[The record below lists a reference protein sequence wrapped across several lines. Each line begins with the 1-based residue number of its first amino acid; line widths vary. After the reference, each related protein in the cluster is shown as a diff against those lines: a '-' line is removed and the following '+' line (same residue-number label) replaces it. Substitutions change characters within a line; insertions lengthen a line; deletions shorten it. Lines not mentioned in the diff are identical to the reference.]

1 MVVRRVLIVGSGARK
16 HALAVRLLDE
26 GCQEVW
32 VVPGNPALARLPIRE
47 APIGT
52 RSLPLLAG
60 WARNQAVDLVLVLDE
75 GLLFRGLADA
85 LQEAG
90 VVCLGPKRSA
100 AVIER
105 SKSFA
110 KHLMQRAQVPSPQ
123 WQLYSNPRAAAV
135 ECPHLEFPSVIKADG
150 PVKGQGVFVVGNA
163 KEALRGLRQLD
174 DNELGPAPVLVESFL
189 DGPEFSLT
197 VLADARGDLVLLP
210 LVHEYKL
217 ADPTD
222 RSTITTG
229 MGAVAP
235 VEIEDDTVAAVLDNV
250 HSVLRELRQAGL
262 TYTGSLT
269 TNVILG
275 SSGPELLEF
284 NTHMGDPETQTVM
297 PRIGGSLFDI
307 LYKVGTDQ
315 LGGFVDLHS
324 HSASTSV
331 SLTLVRAGYPG
342 PLQSDIVL
350 PNSLTEHRNL
360 FYYDTYPTE
369 YGLSPQGGRVL
380 SCQASGHTFIEAAD
394 LARALAASVVEQ
406 IPGLSFRRYIGTV
419 RDAMTL

>member
-16 HALAVRLLDE
+16 HTLAVRLLDE

-60 WARNQAVDLVLVLDE
+60 WARNEAVDLVLVIDE

-110 KHLMQRAQVPSPQ
+110 KHLMQRARCLPMAVCGDPSGRGGQ
-123 WQLYSNPRAAAV
+123 
-135 ECPHLEFPSVIKADG
+135 CPHLEFPSVIKADG

-163 KEALRGLRQLD
+163 KEALQALRQLD

-197 VLADARGDLVLLP
+197 VLADPPGDLVLLP

-235 VEIEDDTVAAVLDNV
+235 
-250 HSVLRELRQAGL
+250 S
-262 TYTGSLT
+262 
-269 TNVILG
+269 
-275 SSGPELLEF
+275 
-284 NTHMGDPETQTVM
+284 
-297 PRIGGSLFDI
+297 
-307 LYKVGTDQ
+307 
-315 LGGFVDLHS
+315 
-324 HSASTSV
+324 
-331 SLTLVRAGYPG
+331 
-342 PLQSDIVL
+342 
-350 PNSLTEHRNL
+350 
-360 FYYDTYPTE
+360 
-369 YGLSPQGGRVL
+369 
-380 SCQASGHTFIEAAD
+380 
-394 LARALAASVVEQ
+394 
-406 IPGLSFRRYIGTV
+406 
-419 RDAMTL
+419 